1 MPKAAAAK
9 ALDPSYFDGVS
20 PRFGRPITYNVFTGY
35 TWVKPMLK
43 SIGTGVLY
51 GIAVTQM
58 LLWSF
63 SDWYVNCLWLQT
75 FGLDWGKGNLWLG
88 VYRAGPLWCPHSV
101 LLKYDWLHANLF
113 DFPRNGVP
121 LRMFDFPPACLT
133 QPAHQVAYT
142 KIVFQTI
149 PYLIQCVQVRMNL
162 ETWLKEWEQSSPW
175 IPVRK
180 PISRESNTINQRF

>member
-1 MPKAAAAK
+1 MLRWFYAVFCMIFAK
-9 ALDPSYFDGVS
+9 LHAVIAHKCCACGCKLLAEMGERKSVLQ
-20 PRFGRPITYNVFTGY
+20 RLQIFG
-35 TWVKPMLK
+35 WE
-43 SIGTGVLY
+43 
-51 GIAVTQM
+51 
-58 LLWSF
+58 
-63 SDWYVNCLWLQT
+63 
-75 FGLDWGKGNLWLG
+75 
-88 VYRAGPLWCPHSV
+88 YRAGPLWCPHTFLQFFTHREIGWKWCPHGV
-101 LLKYDWLHANLF
+101 LLKYDWHYANLF

-121 LRMFDFPPACLT
+121 LRMVDFPPACLPL
-133 QPAHQVAYT
+133 PAHQVAYT